1 MAELQTV
8 HFLPKPDSVKALY
21 YQGIFQK
28 FKIDSADYA
37 KFYYDFQTWKP
48 KRQRTL
54 LLNVEKILF
63 NELRDIGAKRMGAKK
78 RLR

>member
-8 HFLPKPDSVKALY
+8 HFLPKPDSVKVLY
-21 YQGIFQK
+21 YKGIFQK
-28 FKIDSADYA
+28 FKIDSSDYA

-48 KRQRTL
+48 QRQRTL

-63 NELRDIGAKRMGAKK
+63 NELRDIGAKKMGAKK
-78 RLR
+78 RPR